1 MPIKEKREDTV
12 MALIKRMRL
21 DTLRPKELVEL
32 AEALLTIAKNKLP

>member
-1 MPIKEKREDTV
+1 MPNTANREDKV